1 MAGSEGLVDEEELLS
16 ELHKQLIYWQK
27 VLYLQDWTI
36 GIKICR
42 QWEMSD
48 TDTLAQCQWFLQRK
62 DAIISVLSPHDL
74 LGLKNRFLFGEE
86 ADYDISLVHELL
98 HLHFAPFQREGD
110 EVSVE
115 QAINGISRGLVKV
128 WKEQKESQPP
138 STPVGTYL

>member
-1 MAGSEGLVDEEELLS
+1 MDEEELLGKLN
-16 ELHKQLIYWQK
+16 EQLAYWQK
-27 VLYLQDWTI
+27 VLFLQDWTV

-110 EVSVE
+110 EIGIE
-115 QAINGISRGLVKV
+115 QAINGISRGMVKL
-128 WKEQKESQPP
+128 WKGEKEKDSESPP
-138 STPVGTYL
+138 SVIVGGYV